1 MEATSSSWRQVSDGG
16 KEIVDFTFS
25 ATDPMPPLALPVQL
39 TGTVSVSDSD
49 GKFPEPGA
57 TVAALNQASGAMAVV
72 QTDENGAYQFQ
83 LTAGEYR
90 VGSSIEELGDRNHP
104 ELVALAEGASKK
116 INFVFEVEPAPKS
129 GQIAGHVRLKG
140 GDEDVPLPGVRVTVM
155 NSMGERDEV
164 LTDEEGNYEFVLS
177 ADSWRIAASSGQ
189 IGSHVHPDLVTLEA
203 GGTQSID
210 FVIPELP
217 VPDLSPERQG
227 NEVGGN
233 PMIELLKMAGED
245 KDPALVDLTIEP
257 LGANPGSSPVFQ
269 KFGMGGAMREGD
281 WQYFLASPVKGGVSP
296 GLYAAR
302 SALERYVPAEA
313 EPRSAN
319 AGLETVFE
327 LVLKR
332 VRPEI
337 LVQVESSEGTP
348 IPEASVTL
356 VNQNLGQSLADAPRI
371 VTNGFR
377 WRRLQRL

>member
-1 MEATSSSWRQVSDGG
+1 MNQATGEISSTRSRGDGSYEFFLEAGQWRVSATADRLGSQDYPQLVSVSDGG
-16 KEIVDFTFS
+16 KESVDFTFS
-25 ATDPMPPLALPVQL
+25 GADPMPPLALPVQL

-177 ADSWRIAASSGQ
+177 ADE
-189 IGSHVHPDLVTLEA
+189 HHPA
-203 GGTQSID
+203 GRRAQ
-210 FVIPELP
+210 
-217 VPDLSPERQG
+217 PDE
-227 NEVGGN
+227 
-233 PMIELLKMAGED
+233 
-245 KDPALVDLTIEP
+245 PAL
-257 LGANPGSSPVFQ
+257 
-269 KFGMGGAMREGD
+269 
-281 WQYFLASPVKGGVSP
+281 
-296 GLYAAR
+296 
-302 SALERYVPAEA
+302 
-313 EPRSAN
+313 PR
-319 AGLETVFE
+319 
-327 LVLKR
+327 
-332 VRPEI
+332 
-337 LVQVESSEGTP
+337 
-348 IPEASVTL
+348 
-356 VNQNLGQSLADAPRI
+356 
-371 VTNGFR
+371 
-377 WRRLQRL
+377 